1 MEALP
6 STLWDSQY
14 DEELKSA
21 LDDQRSWLF
30 DDYLGIV
37 KKEDIHFKGSSRQHS
52 EPDTLLKAHLLRCG
66 MLKYDTYLQLHKKS
80 IDMVNESGHV
90 LMMCHMY
97 VAARLATVDLPQC
110 PDLELVIVK
119 RNPERLFMGGLP
131 TEYVQYFK
139 KLSLACGRR

>member
-110 PDLELVIVK
+110 PDLELVIAK